1 MLRVDLK
8 QSTFIFFTFR
18 SWITSCSIWT
28 LQIRIRQPAP
38 WFPLFIWRY
47 CLTAR
52 FCLRNADLKKQTNN
66 TVSPR
71 TAQNIVTDIK
81 EKGPSKRREPVVVWH
96 SESVETSEIELPYLP
111 KFASSPFFGLNPE
124 ICSPHQQENDDVLFH
139 GDFTDNVSEEIFDK
153 FWPNTHPEYA
163 TKGFFGI
170 ALQKKQFRKSMIQ
183 LQAWIVGKREFLL
196 HWERL

>member
-38 WFPLFIWRY
+38 WFPALPDSEVFSEKSQS
-47 CLTAR
+47 LKAGDGKVNTTLPGA
-52 FCLRNADLKKQTNN
+52 NLKKRTND

-71 TAQNIVTDIK
+71 TAQNIVLDIK
-81 EKGPSKRREPVVVWH
+81 EKGRSKRREPIVVFIGH
-96 SESVETSEIELPYLP
+96 SNSEETSEIELPDLP

-124 ICSPHQQENDDVLFH
+124 ICSPHQQENDDLLLH
-139 GDFTDNVSEEIFDK
+139 GDFTDNVSEEILDK
-153 FWPNTHPEYA
+153 FWPDTPPEYA
-163 TKGFFGI
+163 TEGF
-170 ALQKKQFRKSMIQ
+170 L
-183 LQAWIVGKREFLL
+183 V
-196 HWERL
+196 